1 MKKIRLILLAVGL
14 GLALMFGVMLGL
26 GGQSGAAEAAPDGQA
41 GQFIVITVKS
51 GESLV
56 TYTRLYGVTGLS
68 ILAVNNIPDGN
79 LIFPGQVITIPVVK
93 SFTPSLTTPF
103 YYTVQAGDNIFSMAV
118 KFETD
123 ASVIAEANDITD
135 NIVVLGKTY
144 LIPAGPHKHIVQAG
158 EDMRSIA
165 ARYGVST
172 SFVIAS
178 NNLPNPDLI
187 YIGQP
192 IWINTIYNAAPRP
205 ITPVVVPATATATP
219 MPGTSTPTKT
229 PSASQPTP
237 TKTPAVTPLPGNLI
251 KVVVR
256 SGDSLLIYSF
266 RYGASGSSLVAV
278 NPQLADPNLIYPGDT
293 ITIPVAVSFT
303 PSRTTPFFY
312 VVASADTIT
321 GIAGKF
327 EMTTSTLLR
336 ANPDAA
342 FMPGETIL
350 VPAGPHLYLVKAGDE
365 LRTIASK
372 YGTSVS
378 FLLTGNNLPNPDVIF
393 VGQTIFIPVRYNA
406 APKPFG

>member
-14 GLALMFGVMLGL
+14 GLALTLGLMLGL
-26 GGQSGAAEAAPDGQA
+26 GGQSGAAEAAPDAQSGE
-41 GQFIVITVKS
+41 FIKITVQS
-51 GESLV
+51 GESLL
-56 TYTRLYGVTGLS
+56 TYTRIYGVTGLS
-68 ILAVNNIPDGN
+68 ILAVNDIPDGN
-79 LIFPGQVITIPVVK
+79 LIFPGQVITLPVVK

-103 YYTVQAGDNIFSMAV
+103 FYTVQSGDNIFSMAL

-135 NIVVLGKTY
+135 NIVILGRTY

-158 EDMRSIA
+158 EDIRAIA
-165 ARYGVST
+165 ARYGVSA

-205 ITPVVVPATATATP
+205 ITPVVVAPTATAT
-219 MPGTSTPTKT
+219 MAGTATATKT
-229 PSASQPTP
+229 PSSAQPTA
-237 TKTPAVTPLPGNLI
+237 TMTPAVTPLPGNLI
-251 KVVVR
+251 KVIVR
-256 SGDSLLIYSF
+256 SGESLLIYAF
-266 RYGASGSSLVAV
+266 RYGVSGSSQVAV
-278 NPQLADPNLIYPGDT
+278 NPQLEDPSLIFPGET

-312 VVASADTIT
+312 VVAAGDMIT
-321 GIAGKF
+321 SIAGKF
-327 EMTTSTLLR
+327 EMTSSTLLR
-336 ANPDAA
+336 ANPDAS

-350 VPAGPHLYLVKAGDE
+350 IPAGPHLYLIKEGDE
-365 LRTIASK
+365 LRTIAAK

-393 VGQTIFIPVRYNA
+393 IGQTIFVPVRYNA
-406 APKPFG
+406 APMPFG